1 MPRRKVPDA
10 NRRFAKT
17 MRRVMPPAELAL
29 WQYLRKPGIAGLRFR
44 RQTPIGPYIVDFFCP
59 ARRLIVEVDGGQH
72 SETVGQDAERDAWL
86 GAQGYKVLR
95 FWNNDVVENLEGVCA
110 EIARVADGPP
120 PEIADAISTS
130 PQGGG

>member
-1 MPRRKVPDA
+1 M
-10 NRRFAKT
+10 
-17 MRRVMPPAELAL
+17 
-29 WQYLRKPGIAGLRFR
+29 YAGAG
-44 RQTPIGPYIVDFFCP
+44 PISPYIVDFFCP

-72 SETVGQDAERDAWL
+72 SETAERDAERDAWL

-95 FWNNDVVENLEGVCA
+95 FWNNDVAENLGCVCA
-110 EIARVADGPP
+110 EIARAADGPP